1 MVASAVGDEPTM
13 KSPPGRTAS
22 TQLRIARVRTSSGKC
37 SGVKIFMQR
46 TTCGRAVEYDRR
58 RPAPVADG
66 DNVPI
71 EVARFEANVEMRREG
86 AEEIDARRP
95 GRGGEIA
102 DGERAPRWVTLAQNL
117 DDRIVEEAQTAVTGQ
132 L

>member
-1 MVASAVGDEPTM
+1 
-13 KSPPGRTAS
+13 
-22 TQLRIARVRTSSGKC
+22 
-37 SGVKIFMQR
+37 
-46 TTCGRAVEYDRR
+46 
-58 RPAPVADG
+58 
-66 DNVPI
+66 
-71 EVARFEANVEMRREG
+71 MRREG

-132 L
+132 LPDAVRHARVPRETVVLDAPQSGAAFLWCVGAGDILH